1 MAKELFVTN
10 RLKSIGFAFKGM
22 ILLIKTETSIQLQF
36 LIALTVTVMGFYFRI
51 SATEWMIQCIMI
63 AIVMSVEG
71 LNTAIEH
78 LADFIHPE
86 QHPKIGIL
94 KDVAAGA
101 VFIAALIA
109 IVVGCIIYVPK
120 L

>member
-1 MAKELFVTN
+1 
-10 RLKSIGFAFKGM
+10 
-22 ILLIKTETSIQLQF
+22 
-36 LIALTVTVMGFYFRI
+36 
-51 SATEWMIQCIMI
+51 
-63 AIVMSVEG
+63 MSVEG

-109 IVVGCIIYVPK
+109 IVVGSIIYVPK